1 MRSMAPEHSGPDYEK
16 IAPAALRENPEK
28 LVQSLVL
35 RFFHGPLPANASTS
49 FIEYAQSK
57 KGTSFTDKQV
67 AELCHLM
74 LSTPH
79 YQLC

>member
-1 MRSMAPEHSGPDYEK
+1 
-16 IAPAALRENPEK
+16 
-28 LVQSLVL
+28 L